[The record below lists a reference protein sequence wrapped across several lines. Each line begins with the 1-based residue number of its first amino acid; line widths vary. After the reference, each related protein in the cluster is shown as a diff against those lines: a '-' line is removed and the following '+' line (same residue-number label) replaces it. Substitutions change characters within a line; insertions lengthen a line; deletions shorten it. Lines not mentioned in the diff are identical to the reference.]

1 MGRDKGTVE
10 KTRVKTPRKKE
21 KKIKKS

>member
-21 KKIKKS
+21 KKKKS